1 MPMQNPFNRPEFN
14 MANLTAAINEIDAQF
29 GLVSSLGLFQTKSLT
44 TRTAI
49 VEKKLFSPSLLAV
62 KPVGAPGE
70 ENTDPERKVISF
82 AVPHIPL
89 DDTILPDD
97 YANIRA
103 FGQENTL
110 QTLSEIMA
118 DKLFSL
124 RQRHELT
131 IDFMKMGAIKGV
143 IKDGNGTTIYNLYDE
158 FGLTQSKVNFA
169 LATSTTDVAAKC
181 REVKRIVRRK
191 AKGQRI
197 TGYVAICA
205 SDFYDALIAH
215 DSVRETYL
223 HYEAASTLRR
233 DSGSGFTFGNI
244 TFLDC
249 TDVAVDLQG
258 NEVKYVEDG
267 TAYVVPTG
275 TQLFHTYYAP
285 ADFIETVNTRG
296 RRIYVKQK
304 ARDYNRGIDIH
315 SQSNPLPICLNPEV
329 VVKLTKS

>member
-1 MPMQNPFNRPEFN
+1 MYIDNEMSWMKVGEIPVPAPAPSAAQTPAVEF
-14 MANLTAAINEIDAQF
+14 
-29 GLVSSLGLFQTKSLT
+29 KSLT
-44 TRTAI
+44 ADMSNNWTP
-49 VEKKLFSPSLLAV
+49 VV
-62 KPVGAPGE
+62 K
-70 ENTDPERKVISF
+70 T
-82 AVPHIPL
+82 IPL
-89 DDTILPDD
+89 
-97 YANIRA
+97 
-103 FGQENTL
+103 Q
-110 QTLSEIMA
+110 
-118 DKLFSL
+118 
-124 RQRHELT
+124 
-131 IDFMKMGAIKGV
+131 
-143 IKDGNGTTIYNLYDE
+143 NG
-158 FGLTQSKVNFA
+158 KVKFLIHLEVYHKFKIFA
-169 LATSTTDVAAKC
+169 
-181 REVKRIVRRK
+181 
-191 AKGQRI
+191 QRI

-233 DSGSGFTFGNI
+233 DSGNGFTFGNI

-267 TAYVVPTG
+267 VAYVVPTG